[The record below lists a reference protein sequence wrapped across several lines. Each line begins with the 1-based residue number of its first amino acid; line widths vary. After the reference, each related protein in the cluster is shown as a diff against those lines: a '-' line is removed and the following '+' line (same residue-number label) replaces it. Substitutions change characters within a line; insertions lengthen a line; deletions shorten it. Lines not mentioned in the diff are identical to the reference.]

1 MSPIKTGFVGLS
13 SRGWASLALGPS
25 LMKSPQYTLVAV
37 STTSVESA
45 KTSAEAQS
53 KVVGH
58 AVKPYHGSTQAIAND
73 SDIEFVA
80 VSVKAPLH
88 KEALLP
94 VIEAGKDFFIEWPA
108 GKSIE
113 ETTEFARLAKD
124 KGLKTVVGLQGRHS
138 PFVKKVRRLFG
149 RGLRFTCVRSKKSS
163 IRGK

>member
-13 SRGWASLALGPS
+13 SKGWASLSLGPS

-53 KVVGH
+53 RVVGH

-73 SDIEFVA
+73 SDIELVA

-88 KEALLP
+88 KEVFSPSSKQEKTSSSNGLLVRVSKRP
-94 VIEAGKDFFIEWPA
+94 LSLLDWQRPRVSKQWLVCRVDIL
-108 GKSIE
+108 
-113 ETTEFARLAKD
+113 RL
-124 KGLKTVVGLQGRHS
+124 
-138 PFVKKVRRLFG
+138 
-149 RGLRFTCVRSKKSS
+149 
-163 IRGK
+163 